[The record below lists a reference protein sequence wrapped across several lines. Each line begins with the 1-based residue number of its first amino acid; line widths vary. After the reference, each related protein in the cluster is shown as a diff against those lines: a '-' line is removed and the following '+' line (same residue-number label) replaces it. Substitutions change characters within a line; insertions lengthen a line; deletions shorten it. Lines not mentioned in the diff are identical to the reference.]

1 MFEIDI
7 SKLMSIIVRIRN
19 AADSITISGHENRE
33 LVNFIYNNCNEI
45 LKQLDIIMSK
55 QLEAKEAK
63 PDDSNEKT

>member
-55 QLEAKEAK
+55 QLEVKEAK

>member
-19 AADSITISGHENRE
+19 AADSIAISGHENRE

-63 PDDSNEKT
+63 SDDSNEKT

>member
-1 MFEIDI
+1 MLEIDI
-7 SKLMSIIVRIRN
+7 SKLMSVIVRIRN

-33 LVNFIYNNCNEI
+33 LVNFIYNNCNEL